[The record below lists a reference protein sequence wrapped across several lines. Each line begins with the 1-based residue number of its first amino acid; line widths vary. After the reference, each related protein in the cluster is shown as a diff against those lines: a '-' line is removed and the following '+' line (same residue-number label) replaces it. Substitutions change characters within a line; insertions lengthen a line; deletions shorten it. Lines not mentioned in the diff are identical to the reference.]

1 MSYPT
6 VPGQPPQNVTA
17 ANLSST
23 SIDVQWE
30 PPPQEFFFGI
40 LRGYIIRYVPV
51 GNISNDSA
59 YLMTNLI
66 EPTETNY
73 TLELLMEFVNY
84 SIEVTAVTVGNGPFS
99 DPVYVRTN
107 ADGMSG
113 LHSYSQAACVTACI
127 LPQLL
132 ASLLCLQRSQ
142 TRISPQRRPPFPG
155 TLQRT

>member
-1 MSYPT
+1 MSISYPT

-23 SIDVQWE
+23 SIYVQWE

-51 GNISNDSA
+51 CNISNDDA
-59 YLMTNLI
+59 YLMANS
-66 EPTETNY
+66 TETNY
-73 TLELLMEFVNY
+73 TLDLLMEFVNY

-113 LHSYSQAACVTACI
+113 LHSYSQAAFVTACI

-132 ASLLCLQRSQ
+132 ACFIILQPPQSTLSP
-142 TRISPQRRPPFPG
+142 TR
-155 TLQRT
+155 